1 MAELANIIQRYE
13 ALKRTFVE
21 RDKKMAR
28 VTAVRNG
35 DISSLAPGLFP
46 EAWPKP
52 VVANFVDIA
61 ARDLAEVIAPL
72 PAVNCNPSDVV
83 DDNSRTRANKRTKI
97 ANYYMEAS
105 RLATTMYT
113 GADSYL
119 TYGFLPFRIEAN
131 LDEGRP
137 HIHVESPVGGY
148 PEYDRWGNVIA
159 YGKRWIMPAGTLA
172 AQYPEFYRQ
181 ILGDA
186 GDARDRMVELV
197 RWSDEE
203 STSMFVNSGG
213 SGGLLLSSIRN
224 PLSRCPVVVARRPDI
239 SGQPQGQ
246 FDDVLWVQLA
256 RSYMAMLKLEAAHKA
271 VEAPIALPQ
280 DVQHLP
286 IGGNAVM
293 RSSNPEKIRRVSL
306 DVPNTIF
313 AEESALQEE
322 MRLGSRYPEGRS
334 GMTDASII
342 TGKGVQ
348 ALMGGFDTQV
358 KTAQRIIGE
367 ALQDA
372 IGMCFELDEKVWP
385 DGKKKVS
392 GVQHNQPYTLSYTP
406 SRDIKGDYTVDVE
419 YGLLGGLDPNRALV
433 WGLQARSDK
442 LVSRSWMRRNLPVS
456 LNVVAEEQLIDIEDG
471 RDALKQAIAGYVQAL
486 PVMAQ
491 NGQDPAK
498 IVTSLA
504 TVIDARKK
512 GKTIEEAVALA
523 FPAPEPETAPETA
536 AEGGI
541 EEPGQPGG
549 PGMGALGDD
558 GLMRGVAPGQQGE
571 APNGGRPDLA
581 MMMAGLSAGGAPRM
595 GVTVQRR
602 QAI

>member
-1 MAELANIIQRYE
+1 MAELAAIVQRYE
-13 ALKRTFVE
+13 AVKRTFAA
-21 RDKKMAR
+21 RDQKMAR
-28 VTAVRNG
+28 VTAVRQGN
-35 DISSLAPGLFP
+35 ISSLAPGLFP
-46 EAWPKP
+46 EAWPQP

-83 DDNSRTRANKRTKI
+83 DDTSRTRANKRTKI
-97 ANYYMEAS
+97 ANFYMEAS
-105 RLATTMYT
+105 RLSTAMFA

-131 LDEGRP
+131 LEENRP

-148 PEYDRWGNVIA
+148 PEYDRWGNVVA
-159 YGKRWIMPAGTLA
+159 YGKRWMMPAGTLA
-172 AQYPEFYRQ
+172 AQYPEYTRQ
-181 ILGDA
+181 ILGDG
-186 GDARDRMVELV
+186 GDSRDRMVELV
-197 RWSDEE
+197 RWSDADG
-203 STSMFVNSGG
+203 TTMFLNSG
-213 SGGLLLSSIRN
+213 SGLVLSYVRN
-224 PLSRCPVVVARRPDI
+224 PLGRCPVVVAARPDI

-293 RSSNPEKIRRVSL
+293 RSANPEKIRRVSL
-306 DVPNTIF
+306 DVPSTVF
-313 AEESALQEE
+313 AEESALQSE

-358 KTAQRIIGE
+358 KTAQRILGE
-367 ALQDA
+367 SLQDA
-372 IGMCFELDEKVWP
+372 ISMCFELDEKVWP
-385 DGKKKVS
+385 EGKKTVS
-392 GVQHNQPYTLSYTP
+392 GVQHSQPYTLKYTP
-406 SRDIKGDYTVDVE
+406 ARDIKGDYTVDVE

-498 IVTSLA
+498 IVKALA
-504 TVIDARKK
+504 TVIDARKH
-512 GKTIEEAVALA
+512 GKSIEEAVALA
-523 FPAPEPETAPETA
+523 FPEPEPETPAENA

-549 PGMGALGDD
+549 PNMGALGED

-581 MMMAGLSAGGAPRM
+581 MMMAGLSASGAPHM

>member
-1 MAELANIIQRYE
+1 MAELAAIVQRYE
-13 ALKRTFVE
+13 AVKRTFAA
-21 RDKKMAR
+21 RDQKMAR
-28 VTAVRNG
+28 VTAVRQGN
-35 DISSLAPGLFP
+35 ISSLAPGLFP
-46 EAWPKP
+46 EAWPQP

-83 DDNSRTRANKRTKI
+83 DDTSRTRANKRTKI
-97 ANYYMEAS
+97 ANFYMEAS
-105 RLATTMYT
+105 RLSTAMFA

-131 LDEGRP
+131 LEENRP

-148 PEYDRWGNVIA
+148 PEYDRWGNVVA
-159 YGKRWIMPAGTLA
+159 YGKRWMMPAGTLA
-172 AQYPEFYRQ
+172 AQYPEYTRA
-181 ILGDA
+181 ILGDG
-186 GDARDRMVELV
+186 GDSRDRMVELV
-197 RWSDEE
+197 RWSDADG
-203 STSMFVNSGG
+203 TTMFLNSG
-213 SGGLLLSSIRN
+213 SGLVLSYVRN
-224 PLSRCPVVVARRPDI
+224 PLGRCPVVVASRPDI

-293 RSSNPEKIRRVSL
+293 RSANPEKIRRVSL
-306 DVPNTIF
+306 DVPSTVF
-313 AEESALQEE
+313 AEESALQSE

-358 KTAQRIIGE
+358 KTAQRILGE
-367 ALQDA
+367 SLQDA
-372 IGMCFELDEKVWP
+372 ISMCFELDEKVWP
-385 DGKKKVS
+385 EGKKTVS
-392 GVQHNQPYTLSYTP
+392 GVQHSQPYTLKYTP
-406 SRDIKGDYTVDVE
+406 ARDIKGDYTVDVE

-498 IVTSLA
+498 IVKALA
-504 TVIDARKK
+504 TVIDARKH
-512 GKTIEEAVALA
+512 GKSIEEAVALA
-523 FPAPEPETAPETA
+523 FPEPEPETPAENT

-549 PGMGALGDD
+549 PNMGALGAD

-581 MMMAGLSAGGAPRM
+581 TMMAGLSASGAPHM

>member
-1 MAELANIIQRYE
+1 MADVAALAGRFE
-13 ALKRTFVE
+13 TLKRVYAT
-21 RDKKMAR
+21 RDQRMGR
-28 VTAVRNG
+28 VSAVRSG

-46 EAWPKP
+46 ETWPKP

-72 PAVNCNPSDVV
+72 PSVNCNATSEV
-83 DDNSRTRANKRTKI
+83 DDRARKRANKRTSI
-97 ANYYMEAS
+97 ANWYLEAS
-105 RLATTMYT
+105 RLATAMFT
-113 GADSYL
+113 GADNYL
-119 TYGFLPFRIEAN
+119 TYGFLPFRVEAN
-131 LDEGRP
+131 LADNRP

-148 PEYDRWGNVIA
+148 PEVDRWGEVIA
-159 YGKRWIMPAGTLA
+159 YAKRTLIPARLLA
-172 AQYPEFYRQ
+172 AQYPEFSRQ
-181 ILGDA
+181 ILNNTDA
-186 GDARDRMVELV
+186 NAILEVV
-197 RWSDEE
+197 RWSDAN
-203 STSMFVNSGG
+203 STVLFLNTG
-213 SGGLLLSSIRN
+213 SPLILSEVRN
-224 PLSRCPVVVARRPDI
+224 PLHRCPITVAMRPDV
-239 SGQPQGQ
+239 SGIPTGQ

-286 IGGNAVM
+286 LGGNGVL
-293 RSSNPEKIRRVSL
+293 RSASPEKIRRVAL
-306 DVPNTIF
+306 DVPSTVF
-313 AEESALQEE
+313 AEESALQAEL
-322 MRLGSRYPEGRS
+322 RLGSRYPEGRS

-372 IGMCFELDEKVWP
+372 IAMAFELDERLWG
-385 DGKKKVS
+385 DQKKEIH
-392 GVQHNQPYTLSYTP
+392 GVENGQPYSLTYTP

-419 YGLLGGLDPNRALV
+419 YGLMAGLDPNRALV

-456 LNVVAEEQLIDIEDG
+456 MNVGQEEQLVDIEDG
-471 RDALKQAIAGYVQAL
+471 RDALKQALAGYVQAL

-491 NGQDPAK
+491 NGQDPAQ
-498 IVTSLA
+498 IVSALA

-512 GKTIEEAVALA
+512 GKTIEEAVAEA
-523 FPAPEPETAPETA
+523 FKPPEPETPAETT
-536 AEGGI
+536 AEGGV
-541 EEPGQPGG
+541 EEPGQGG
-549 PGMGALGDD
+549 FGASMEDA
-558 GLMRGVAPGQQGE
+558 LMPGVAPGQQGM

-581 MMMAGLSAGGAPRM
+581 TMMAGLTASGQPNM
-595 GVTVQRR
+595 GVSIQRR
-602 QAI
+602 RGI

>member
-1 MAELANIIQRYE
+1 MAELAAIVQRYE
-13 ALKRTFVE
+13 AVKRTFAA
-21 RDKKMAR
+21 RDQKMAR
-28 VTAVRNG
+28 VTAVRQGN
-35 DISSLAPGLFP
+35 ISSLAPGLFP
-46 EAWPKP
+46 EAWPQP

-83 DDNSRTRANKRTKI
+83 DDTSRTRANKRTKI

-105 RLATTMYT
+105 RLSTAMFT

-131 LDEGRP
+131 LEENRP

-148 PEYDRWGNVIA
+148 PEYDRWGNVVA
-159 YGKRWIMPAGTLA
+159 YGKRWMMPAGTLA
-172 AQYPEFYRQ
+172 AQYPEYTRA
-181 ILGDA
+181 ILGDG
-186 GDARDRMVELV
+186 GDSRDRMVELV
-197 RWSDEE
+197 RWSDADG
-203 STSMFVNSGG
+203 TTMFLNSG
-213 SGGLLLSSIRN
+213 SGLVLSYVRN
-224 PLSRCPVVVARRPDI
+224 PLGRCPVVVAARPDI

-293 RSSNPEKIRRVSL
+293 RSANPEKIRRVSL
-306 DVPNTIF
+306 DVPSTVF
-313 AEESALQEE
+313 AEESALQSE

-358 KTAQRIIGE
+358 KTAQRILGE
-367 ALQDA
+367 SLQDA
-372 IGMCFELDEKVWP
+372 ISMCFELDEKVWP
-385 DGKKKVS
+385 EGKKTVS
-392 GVQHNQPYTLSYTP
+392 GVQHSQPYTLKYTP
-406 SRDIKGDYTVDVE
+406 ARDIKGDYTVDVE

-498 IVTSLA
+498 IVKALA
-504 TVIDARKK
+504 TVIDARKH
-512 GKTIEEAVALA
+512 GKSIEEAVALA
-523 FPAPEPETAPETA
+523 FPEPEPETPAENT

-549 PGMGALGDD
+549 PNMGALGED

-581 MMMAGLSAGGAPRM
+581 MMMAGLSASGAPHM

>member
-1 MAELANIIQRYE
+1 MVDISTLQGRFD
-13 ALKRTFVE
+13 ALKRLYVE

-28 VTAVRNG
+28 VTAVRSG
-35 DISSLAPGLFP
+35 DIASLAPGLFP

-83 DDNSRTRANKRTKI
+83 DDNSRSRANKRTKI

-105 RLATTMYT
+105 RLATTMFT
-113 GADSYL
+113 AADAYL
-119 TYGFLPFRIEAN
+119 TYGFLPFRVEAN
-131 LDEGRP
+131 LEENRP
-137 HIHVESPVGGY
+137 HIHAESPVGGY
-148 PEYDRWGNVIA
+148 PEFDRWGNVTA
-159 YGKRWIMPAGTLA
+159 YGKRWLLPAGVLA
-172 AQYPEFYRQ
+172 AQYPEFARQ
-181 ILGDA
+181 IMGDYN
-186 GDARDRMVELV
+186 DSRDKMVEVV
-197 RWSDEE
+197 RWSDADA
-203 STSMFVNSGG
+203 TTMFINSGA
-213 SGGLLLSSIRN
+213 GLTLSTVRN
-224 PLSRCPVVVARRPDI
+224 PLSRVPIAIAARPDI
-239 SGQPQGQ
+239 TGTPSGQ

-271 VEAPIALPQ
+271 VEAPLALPQ

-286 IGGNAVM
+286 IGGNAVV
-293 RSSNPEKIRRVSL
+293 RSANPEKIRRVSL

-313 AEESALQEE
+313 AEEAELQQE

-385 DGKKKVS
+385 DVKKTVA
-392 GVQHNQPYTLSYTP
+392 GVQHSQPYTLSYTP
-406 SRDIKGDYTVDVE
+406 GRDIKGDYTVDVE